1 MAINSKISLYLVIS
15 SQVMKPD
22 LFVARATRKTFK
34 IFCLYNHLSPEG
46 HLAFMDNPIIRV
58 AAKFQ
63 YKLPLLR
70 TLAVT
75 GTQSHDLEVVHI
87 EKALLPYK
95 ALEAGR
101 LQLM

>member
-22 LFVARATRKTFK
+22 LFVARATSKTFK

-46 HLAFMDNPIIRV
+46 HLTFMDNPIIGI

-70 TLAVT
+70 TFAVT
-75 GTQSHDLEVVHI
+75 GTQ
-87 EKALLPYK
+87 
-95 ALEAGR
+95 GR
-101 LQLM
+101 PHRKSSTSLQSS

>member
-1 MAINSKISLYLVIS
+1 MATNSSLYLVIF

-22 LFVARATRKTFK
+22 FFVACATSTTFK

-46 HLAFMDNPIIRV
+46 HLTFMDNPIIRI

-75 GTQSHDLEVVHI
+75 GTQSRGLEVVHT